1 MVEANYLTYPSK
13 DPFLKKI
20 TFNLSPG
27 EITGLIG
34 KSGSGKSLLLK
45 LLSGTDTDFNGELSI
60 KNFLLKAQS
69 KNEITKLASL
79 NTAMIPQNLDETVY
93 HYLLLARMPFK
104 KFMKPY
110 SELDLQ
116 IVEKYIEAFELNEFR
131 NHSLKNIPRGAL
143 TMVNIACQFSRES
156 SLLLLDEP
164 SCNLAPDQIK
174 ILIRQLTRYVSDGL
188 HNCVIASNNISFLAQ
203 VSDSLIILQE
213 GQLADII
220 NTEKITAPLLSH
232 YLGTEIFVSRNI
244 YNGRPEVHIFPEN

>member
-1 MVEANYLTYPSK
+1 MVEAHYLTFPSK
-13 DPFLKKI
+13 EPFLKKI

-45 LLSGTDTDFNGELSI
+45 LLSGKNIDFNGELSI
-60 KNFLLKAQS
+60 KNFLIKSLN
-69 KNEITKLASL
+69 KNEVIKLASL

-104 KFMKPY
+104 KFMKPH

-116 IVEKYIEAFELNEFR
+116 IVEKYIEAFELSAFR
-131 NHSLKNIPRGAL
+131 NHSLKNIPKGTLA
-143 TMVNIACQFSRES
+143 MVNLACQFSRES
-156 SLLLLDEP
+156 ALLLLDEP

-188 HNCVIASNNISFLAQ
+188 RNCIIASNNISFLAQ

-220 NTEKITAPLLSH
+220 RTEKVTAPLLSH
-232 YLGTEIFVSRNI
+232 YMGTEIFVSRNI